1 MFLVCPPLNCSS
13 CICVTGPGGGLIS
26 FFLFLDFNLALW
38 VVSDFSVNKFGLATV
53 FLWVFFGISDFL
65 LD

>member
-1 MFLVCPPLNCSS
+1 M
-13 CICVTGPGGGLIS
+13 IS
-26 FFLFLDFNLALW
+26 FFLFLVFNLALW